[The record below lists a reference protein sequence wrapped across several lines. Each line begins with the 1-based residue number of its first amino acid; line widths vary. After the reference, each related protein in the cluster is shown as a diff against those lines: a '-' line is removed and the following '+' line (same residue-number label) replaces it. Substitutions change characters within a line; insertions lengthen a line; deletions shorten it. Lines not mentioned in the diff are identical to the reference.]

1 MVLYV
6 EGGEQPLAVEGGNVE
21 YEENGDVS
29 DVDEE
34 VNVGGEGDEVIE
46 TEQNDNV
53 DFDWLEEGLERPDFN
68 DDVFGAFTQT
78 EGNGVGETAAP
89 QRSNV
94 ATIEA
99 PQSSNAAGN
108 NSPQMDNAWEIDS
121 VDENDWLE
129 PPVEDDMESLVG
141 SNDDEPATNSI
152 EKVFNVQTGMNKPKL
167 CKGMKFPNAKVFREA
182 LREYAIQK
190 LVDIWFKLNEKEKIS
205 VYCKNKCGWRC
216 YASKVSGELT
226 FQIKTWIP
234 ECTCPRSLQN
244 SQNQC
249 FMFWLGDVFVCLLSN
264 NVFTFDCNPVI

>member
-1 MVLYV
+1 MIARDAEVLYMCEIHIAQPIDRLVLYV

-129 PPVEDDMESLVG
+129 PPIKDDMEILIR
-141 SNDDEPATNSI
+141 SNDDELAVGSI
-152 EKVFNVQTGMNKPKL
+152 EKVFNVQTRMKKPEL
-167 CKGMKFPNAKVFREA
+167 YKGMEFPNAKVFREA
-182 LREYAIQK
+182 LKEYVIQK
-190 LVDIWFKLNEKEKIS
+190 LVDIWFKLNENEKIS
-205 VYCKNKCGWRC
+205 IYCKNKCGWRC

-226 FQIKTWIP
+226 FQIKT
-234 ECTCPRSLQN
+234 
-244 SQNQC
+244 
-249 FMFWLGDVFVCLLSN
+249 
-264 NVFTFDCNPVI
+264 